1 MTTQN
6 LFSVR
11 FDERTKQVLCALLD
25 NAITQTSNAITAG
38 DYTEEL
44 LQQHEE
50 LLQVKRGI
58 LYTRPEEVAVE
69 SPEEPVP
76 TEEEVATPKHGL
88 DATGGVEMY
97 KSQGRTQ

>member
-11 FDERTKQVLCALLD
+11 FDDRTKQVLCALLD
-25 NAITQTSNAITAG
+25 NAIQQTSNTITAG

-58 LYTRPEEVAVE
+58 LYTRPEEVEV
-69 SPEEPVP
+69 EEPAEQTT
-76 TEEEVATPKHGL
+76 TEPSGNGAAG
-88 DATGGVEMY
+88 
-97 KSQGRTQ
+97 